1 VTTGYLFSNLV
12 CLMSALLF
20 NVVFFPILVFFSLM
34 TELPVLAS
42 SFCCY
47 VLFYCVFLSVEMKIE
62 AVTSVTCHTR
72 INMWFGC
79 M

>member
-1 VTTGYLFSNLV
+1 MTTGYLFSNLV

-47 VLFYCVFLSVEMKIE
+47 VLFYCVFFI
-62 AVTSVTCHTR
+62 C
-72 INMWFGC
+72 
-79 M
+79 